1 MTSKNNL
8 ERKNIGTKLNRN
20 SMVQLG
26 EKLYG
31 LSSSLEEWRKRHG
44 ENKIT
49 EDNVVDYI
57 IETEI
62 YYVRMY
68 LQTSNS
74 VYLKLF
80 LGTKMRLA
88 ERIQRDFSNSGL
100 SVQSYCQKEQSIYLD
115 FLRADTRF
123 SQNEVDCLKE
133 VLQELYHG
141 IDKPAASTI
150 NVLFVG
156 DCLFDEVGMFLFAEA
171 RKIGVNVKAQY
182 IFSKNPSQRRNEI
195 RKIDGGKFDLVMFSP
210 FSYEFAFEYKQLMN
224 PRNGFMRRNQI
235 GELVASLIDDTQ
247 KTLDLISDRFDCLIS
262 INNASGVVR
271 GASFATRLAKTI
283 MTNRNRSYVVPTI
296 NNWLQRYV
304 ENKNKETFKHLRV
317 LDENALSRRG
327 FDLLRLGRY
336 YSTSRSMHATCLSE
350 AIASKAVDLIQTLV
364 FLSKKKLVV
373 CDLDNTLWEGIIGE
387 GQGVKHYTDRQNT
400 LKDLKSKGVVL
411 AINSKNDPANVYWDG
426 GVLQEDSFVA
436 SHISWNPKV
445 LGMKQIQKTLNLK
458 YKDYVFVDDR
468 VDECEMVREAYPEM
482 VVLDATKERTWRLF
496 KLWEELLDENDGMDR
511 TQMYKEREQ
520 RKELLADDTD
530 DEDPS
535 QMFSKL
541 ELKAKIREAGQGDLK
556 RVTELIN
563 RTNQWNLCG
572 SRTTF
577 SEIQKWSQSPKFKI
591 HTVSV
596 SDRFGDMGMIC
607 SAVVEQ
613 TDEALDVKVYVLS
626 CRVFG
631 YGVETLLLKQIEED
645 SKKIFGE
652 VKVRGY
658 FKPTPQNKP
667 ATNMYRDFG
676 FVPKDDH
683 WFLDSDAYSQ
693 SAPTWMELH

>member
-1 MTSKNNL
+1 MTSKKNL
-8 ERKNIGTKLNRN
+8 ERKNVGNKFTK
-20 SMVQLG
+20 SAMAQLG

-31 LSSSLEEWRKRHG
+31 LSSSLEEWRKLYG
-44 ENKIT
+44 EDVT
-49 EDNVVDYI
+49 EDKVVDYI

-62 YYVRMY
+62 DYVRLY

-74 VYLKLF
+74 VYCNLF

-88 ERIQRDFSNSGL
+88 ERIQRDFSDSDL
-100 SVQSYCQKEQSIYLD
+100 SVESYFQKEQSLYLD
-115 FLRADTRF
+115 FLRADSRF
-123 SQNEVDCLKE
+123 SEKEVDCFKK
-133 VLQELYHG
+133 VLQELYYG

-156 DCLFDEVGMFLFAEA
+156 DCLFDEVGVFLFAEA
-171 RKIGVNVKAQY
+171 RKIGVDVKAQY
-182 IFSKNPSQRRNEI
+182 IFAKNPSQQRNEI
-195 RKIDGGKFDLVMFSP
+195 RKIDGSKFDLVMYSP

-224 PRNGFMRRNQI
+224 PRNGFMGRKQI

-262 INNASGVVR
+262 INNASGVLR
-271 GASFATRLAKTI
+271 GESFAARLAKTI
-283 MTNRNRSYVVPTI
+283 MTNRNRSYVLPTI

-304 ENKNKETFKHLRV
+304 ENKNKKTFKHLRV
-317 LDENALSRRG
+317 LDENALSRSG
-327 FDLLRLGRY
+327 SDLLRLGRY
-336 YSTSRSMHATCLSE
+336 HSTSRSMHATCLSE
-350 AIASKAVDLIQTLV
+350 AIASKALDLIQTLV

-387 GQGVKHYTDRQNT
+387 GQGVKHYTDRQST

-482 VVLDATKERTWRLF
+482 VVLDATKERTWHLF
-496 KLWEELLDENDGMDR
+496 RLWEELLDENDGMDR

-520 RKELLADDTD
+520 RKELLADDAD

-613 TDEALDVKVYVLS
+613 TDEALDVKIYVLS

-645 SKKIFGE
+645 SRKIFGE
-652 VKVRGY
+652 VRVRGY
-658 FKPTPQNKP
+658 FKSTPQNKP

-676 FVPKDDH
+676 FLPKDDH
-683 WFLDSDAYSQ
+683 WFLDSSVCSQ